1 MMTDKKTQFEYWMI
15 DMDDSLA
22 RFFNSW
28 PEDVRKKLNYSIES
42 LDAIEQL
49 ILDMYKN
56 SDEMLAPESTRMLDG
71 FARYIG
77 ETIRKNIGGHWDI
90 ELADPKYVYHGLPQL
105 TGFAEKST
113 PECPISLATATA
125 SRRKGN
131 YLRMI
136 VNNMAKRY
144 KKI

>member
-1 MMTDKKTQFEYWMI
+1 MTDKQTQFEYWLI
-15 DMDDSLA
+15 DMDDALA
-22 RFFNSW
+22 RFFNSL
-28 PEDVRKKLNYSIES
+28 PENVRTTLNYSIES

-49 ILDMYKN
+49 ILATYKN
-56 SDEMLAPESTRMLDG
+56 SDEMLAPEATRMLDG

-77 ETIRKNIGGHWDI
+77 ETIRKNIGGHWGI

-125 SRRKGN
+125 ARRKGN
-131 YLRMI
+131 YLSTI
-136 VNNMAKRY
+136 VRNMAKRY
-144 KKI
+144 KK